1 MSRTFQLL
9 VVAYLVCSTAVIL
22 LHLTETVLSLL
33 LAILGLVL
41 VLWILIRWCEV
52 YGRRTD
58 PNFDTSYAAH
68 SRKYQ
73 FYMMTTMMFLMVVY
87 LFPVSDWK
95 FWLCMAC
102 LVPDAVFR
110 YSWIRDEQSAIRTK
124 LASNTHKSRINTTK
138 DDPQ

>member
-1 MSRTFQLL
+1 MLL
-9 VVAYLVCSTAVIL
+9 QIVIKWL
-22 LHLTETVLSLL
+22 EQN
-33 LAILGLVL
+33 
-41 VLWILIRWCEV
+41 
-52 YGRRTD
+52 GRRAD
-58 PNFDTSYAAH
+58 PNFDTSYVAH
-68 SRKYQ
+68 SRKYH

-110 YSWIRDEQSAIRTK
+110 YSRIRDEQSAIRTK
-124 LASNTHKSRINTTK
+124 LASNTHESRINTTK